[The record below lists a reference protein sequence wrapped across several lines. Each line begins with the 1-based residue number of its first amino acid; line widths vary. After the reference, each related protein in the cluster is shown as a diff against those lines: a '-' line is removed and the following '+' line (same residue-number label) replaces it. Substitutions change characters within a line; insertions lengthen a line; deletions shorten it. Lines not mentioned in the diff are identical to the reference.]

1 MAKINHTFST
11 DSTAEFRGQ
20 PLAGVA
26 CIGGLVELDHG
37 KRLVVQFEGPAI
49 GPAPRRSVPVEIR
62 ADADPELFGAVKD
75 HVLGEFRVSPHHG
88 ISRQDDGWLHVH
100 SGPGEYLVSEARA
113 AMGYGR
119 DYTANLLG
127 EVGGLKGGP
136 VARESYA
143 AFAIIDHPKYGLMGV
158 TEVEFAALGL
168 QELAI

>member
-1 MAKINHTFST
+1 MAKINHTSST

-88 ISRQDDGWLHVH
+88 ISRLG
-100 SGPGEYLVSEARA
+100 RA
-113 AMGYGR
+113 APGQLGR
-119 DYTANLLG
+119 PGDAVAGLAQRDHLG
-127 EVGGLKGGP
+127 
-136 VARESYA
+136 
-143 AFAIIDHPKYGLMGV
+143 
-158 TEVEFAALGL
+158 AALRVGTAAAQSWCSASL
-168 QELAI
+168 QN